1 MTVVEIQNKRKYR
14 RLAVNNGI
22 AMTPKGVCQLENLN
36 ADGIS
41 FKCVKEG
48 SFPGE
53 WQMDI
58 YDSRG
63 LSLENI
69 KVKKVWEKALKKS
82 NSISPFSTEIGGE
95 FTNLTDA
102 QAEQLISYLQHLTET
117 AK

>member
-1 MTVVEIQNKRKYR
+1 MTIPGSENKRKYK
-14 RLAVNNGI
+14 RLTVNDGI

-41 FKCVKEG
+41 FKCTKEG

-63 LSLENI
+63 LSLENV
-69 KVKKVWEKALKKS
+69 KVKKVWEKGLR
-82 NSISPFSTEIGGE
+82 NSISTSPFSTEIGGE
-95 FTNLTDA
+95 FKNLTDQ
-102 QAEQLISYLQHLTET
+102 QAEKLISYLQDLTGKE
-117 AK
+117 K